1 MASNYQFNTQSRHR
15 QATQFRLTLF
25 VSFTAPNAS
34 GCPRSASRRS
44 NTLSRT
50 PSWPEGLAHPV
61 QELIGHVLELLHP
74 RMVRVRR
81 HTEVT
86 STQRQALS
94 TYRHDY
100 ATQRQPKAKAK
111 AKTNVTS
118 RWIVIAHQPH
128 AALGGLTLGSGGT
141 PSFLFVWIP
150 EQVPAWSAFPTSDRA
165 ARGQPFNIV
174 LRRLQTKTDSFFQ
187 PPLPPSPTNALSEGR
202 ASLWCVS
209 GGGPRWCA
217 RVVAWTARL
226 TAAFPCPWRSS
237 PWPRR

>member
-1 MASNYQFNTQSRHR
+1 MEDAVVN
-15 QATQFRLTLF
+15 
-25 VSFTAPNAS
+25 
-34 GCPRSASRRS
+34 GWSASILLVLFLIPHTPPAGGRATDRTS
-44 NTLSRT
+44 FEWSHKPISPRTGSSTLPDGNPT
-50 PSWPEGLAHPV
+50 
-61 QELIGHVLELLHP
+61 LLSLSKRKP
-74 RMVRVRR
+74 R
-81 HTEVT
+81 
-86 STQRQALS
+86 AI
-94 TYRHDY
+94 
-100 ATQRQPKAKAK
+100 AKAK